1 MVGLVDLERSRSFL
15 PEEDAAV
22 EARFPGAHPI
32 ADLHY
37 HGTHVAATVSSNAQA
52 AAGVTSKVTLMGLKV
67 CRSGVTGL
75 RGCPSAA
82 TFAAIKY
89 AADNGADVINMSL
102 GGNFQKKDFP
112 GYVAVINRA
121 FLYAN
126 RQGVTMVVSGGNS
139 AIDMDQ
145 DGNAYKTYC
154 DTPNTFCVSA
164 TGPTARASLTGP
176 WTNVDSLARYSNY
189 GRSAIDVAAPGG
201 NVGHGVMAACSPF
214 SVPFAICQTGTFVL
228 TISGTSMAAPH
239 TSGVAALAVERVGK
253 NPGRVKSLIHQTAD
267 DLGQPGTDKFY
278 GKGRINAFNLVSRR

>member
-1 MVGLVDLERSRSFL
+1 
-15 PEEDAAV
+15 
-22 EARFPGAHPI
+22 
-32 ADLHY
+32 
-37 HGTHVAATVSSNAQA
+37 
-52 AAGVTSKVTLMGLKV
+52 MGLKV
-67 CRSGVTGL
+67 CRSGVTG
-75 RGCPSAA
+75 RSGCPSAA

-112 GYVAVINRA
+112 GYVATINRA
-121 FLYAN
+121 LLYAN
-126 RQGVTMVVSGGNS
+126 RKGVTMVVSGGNS

-214 SVPFAICQTGTFVL
+214 SVPFAICQRGTFVL

-253 NPGRVKSLIHQTAD
+253 NPGRVKSLIQQTAD
-267 DLGQPGTDKFY
+267 DLGEPGTDKFY
-278 GKGRINAFNLVSRR
+278 GKGRINAFNLVSR